1 MEQKKLSATGDYQFK
16 PYIDT
21 EKVIPEFTVQAVVL
35 GFILSVVFNAANA
48 YLGLKIGITVS
59 ASIPSAIISMTVL
72 RIILP
77 KFFGR
82 SATILEN
89 NAVHAFASIGE
100 SLAAAIIFTV
110 PAIIF
115 MGGKI
120 TNSMVFLL
128 GLTGGILG
136 LLMMIPLRHS
146 LMVKEH
152 KTLPFPEGSAC
163 AKVLIAGDKGGA
175 SAKPVFA
182 GILTGGIFKFVMSG
196 FMLFRDT
203 VSWSF
208 TSLNKAGFGY
218 EISPLFLGV
227 GYLVGLR
234 IAAVMFAGG
243 AFGYW
248 VLIPAINAFGGS
260 NIIAPGLIPIAQM
273 TTDDI
278 RVNYVKYIGAGGVAF
293 GGLISVIRSLPDI
306 ISSVKGSIAA
316 LTVKAGAREGTQK
329 AGEKDFEQ
337 NYIVWAG
344 GVLGAI
350 IGIFA
355 FEIPWHLG
363 PESWD
368 PVLQLFCGIVTRV
381 FVAGSAGALILGF
394 CFWAIA
400 RGSAKV
406 CHKFL
411 RIEQDTPLP
420 LVLAGVIAMFL
431 LLWLVPM
438 FDLTFVEA
446 LVVVIFCMFFV
457 AVSARMVG
465 LIGTTNQPVS
475 GMTITALL
483 SLTLLFVFL
492 GHDKETA
499 KVAAV
504 MAGAVV
510 CIAISVSG
518 DLSQDLKTAALIG
531 ATPWKV
537 QIAQVAGALVSAVR
551 SGFILLLLYAAFGFG
566 AASAAHPHA
575 LEAPQAQLMAKLVEG
590 ATGGNLPWLLL
601 GLGGAIGVVC
611 EFAGVSAL
619 AFAIGLYLPITNWP
633 MILLGGFIA
642 YMVSRKSGGAPEEEH
657 DPGSLFSSGL
667 IAGDALMGIAL
678 AGIIV
683 LKWDGPLTLR
693 HPELGNFAFEA
704 TLSTVLY
711 MGVALALYLI
721 ARKKHRKT
729 AQETSK

>member
-1 MEQKKLSATGDYQFK
+1 MEQKKTAAQTSDYQFK
-16 PYIDT
+16 PYVDT
-21 EKVIPEFTVQAVVL
+21 DKPVPEFTFQAVIL

-48 YLGLKIGITVS
+48 YLGLKIGMTVS

-77 KFFGR
+77 KFFNR
-82 SATILEN
+82 NATILEN
-89 NAVHAFASIGE
+89 NIVHAFASIGE

-115 MGGKI
+115 MGGQI
-120 TNSMVFLL
+120 TNGMVFLL
-128 GLTGGILG
+128 GLTGGVLG

-182 GILTGGIFKFVMSG
+182 GMLTGGVFKFAMSALT
-196 FMLFRDT
+196 LFRDT

-208 TSLNKAGFGY
+208 PSLNKAGFGY

-248 VLIPAINAFGGS
+248 VLIPAINAFGGN
-260 NIIAPGLIPIAQM
+260 NIIAPGLVPIAQM

-306 ISSVKGSIAA
+306 ISSVRGSITA
-316 LTVKAGAREGTQK
+316 LTVKAGEK
-329 AGEKDFEQ
+329 AGAQAATEKDFEN

-344 GVLGAI
+344 AALGAV

-355 FEIPWHLG
+355 LEIPWHLG
-363 PESWD
+363 PAGWA
-368 PVLQLFCGIVTRV
+368 PVLRLFAGVITRV
-381 FVAGSAGALILGF
+381 LVAGSAGALMLGVS
-394 CFWAIA
+394 FWAIA
-400 RGSAKV
+400 RGAASV

-420 LVLAGVIAMFL
+420 LVLAGIIAMFL
-431 LLWLVPM
+431 VLWLTPM
-438 FDLTFVEA
+438 FGLSFVES
-446 LVVVIFCMFFV
+446 LIVVVFCMFFV

-483 SLTLLFVFL
+483 SLTLIFVAM
-492 GHDKETA
+492 GHNKETA
-499 KVAAV
+499 KVAAI

-510 CIAISVSG
+510 CIAISLSG

-537 QIAQVAGALVSAVR
+537 QIAQIAGALVSAVR
-551 SGFILLLLYAAFGFG
+551 SGFILLLLYMAFGFG
-566 AASAAHPHA
+566 AATPQHPNA

-601 GLGGAIGVVC
+601 GLGGAIGLVC
-611 EFAGVSAL
+611 ELAGVSAL

-633 MILLGGFIA
+633 MILLGGLIA
-642 YMVSRKSGGAPEEEH
+642 WFVSRKAGGAPEEEH

-667 IAGDALMGIAL
+667 IAGDALMGIAI

-683 LKWDGPLTLR
+683 LKWDKALSLR
-693 HPELGNFAFEA
+693 DPSAGNFTFEA
-704 TLSTVLY
+704 LLSTVLY
-711 MGVALALYLI
+711 LGIALALYLV
-721 ARKKHRKT
+721 ARKKHRK
-729 AQETSK
+729 AV

>member
-1 MEQKKLSATGDYQFK
+1 MPEKKSDYQFK

-21 EKVIPEFTVQAVVL
+21 AKTIPEFTVQAVVL
-35 GFILSVVFNAANA
+35 GFILSIVFNAANA
-48 YLGLKIGITVS
+48 YLGLKIGMTVS

-77 KFFGR
+77 KFFNRTG
-82 SATILEN
+82 TILEN
-89 NAVHAFASIGE
+89 NIVHAFASTGE
-100 SLAAAIIFTV
+100 SLAAAVIFTV

-115 MGGKI
+115 MGGTI
-120 TNSMVFLL
+120 SNSMVFML
-128 GLTGGILG
+128 GLTGGVLG
-136 LLMMIPLRHS
+136 LLLMIPLRHS
-146 LMVKEH
+146 LVVKEH
-152 KTLPFPEGSAC
+152 RNLPFPEGSAC
-163 AKVLIAGDKGGA
+163 SKVLIAGDKGGA
-175 SAKPVFA
+175 SAKPVFM

-196 FMLFRDT
+196 FTLFRDT

-208 TSLNKAGFGY
+208 VSLNKAGFGY

-248 VLIPAINAFGGS
+248 VLIPAINAFGGH
-260 NIIAPGLIPIAQM
+260 NIISPGTIPIYDM

-293 GGLISVIRSLPDI
+293 GGLISIIKSLPDI
-306 ISSVKGSIAA
+306 LSSIRHSLKA
-316 LTVKAGAREGTQK
+316 LTVKAGGKEGAQTQ
-329 AGEKDFEQ
+329 AEKDFEH

-344 GVLGAI
+344 GALGAI

-355 FEIPWHLG
+355 FEIPWSLG
-363 PESWD
+363 PDSWD
-368 PVLQLFCGIVTRV
+368 PVLRMFAGVITRV
-381 FVAGSAGALILGF
+381 LVAGSAGALILGF

-400 RGSAKV
+400 AGAAKA

-420 LVLAGVIAMFL
+420 LVLAGVVAMFL

-438 FDLTFVEA
+438 FDLSFVEA
-446 LVVVIFCMFFV
+446 LVVVVFCMFFT

-483 SLTLLFVFL
+483 ALTLLFVFI
-492 GHDKETA
+492 GHNKDTA
-499 KVAAV
+499 KVAAI

-510 CIAISVSG
+510 CIAISISG

-537 QIAQVAGALVSAVR
+537 QLAQISGTLVSAVR
-551 SGFILLLLYAAFGFG
+551 SGFILLILYWAYGLG
-566 AASAAHPHA
+566 SPTPEHPNA

-601 GLGGAIGVVC
+601 GLGGGIGLVC
-611 EFAGVSAL
+611 ELCGVSAL

-642 YMVSRKSGGAPEEEH
+642 YMVSKHAGGAPEEEH

-667 IAGDALMGIAL
+667 IAGDALMGIGL
-678 AGIIV
+678 AVITV
-683 LKWDGPLTLR
+683 LKWDKVLKLRDPSAGPF
-693 HPELGNFAFEA
+693 NFEA
-704 TLSTVLY
+704 ALSTVLY
-711 MGVALALYLI
+711 LGVALALYLI
-721 ARKKHRKT
+721 ARKRRHK
-729 AQETSK
+729 ALA

>member
-1 MEQKKLSATGDYQFK
+1 MSEKKSDYQFK
-16 PYIDT
+16 PYVDT
-21 EKVIPEFTVQAVVL
+21 AKTIPEFTVQAVVL
-35 GFILSVVFNAANA
+35 GFILSIVFNAANA
-48 YLGLKIGITVS
+48 YLGLKIGMTVS

-77 KFFGR
+77 KFFNRTG
-82 SATILEN
+82 TILEN
-89 NAVHAFASIGE
+89 NIVHAFASTGE
-100 SLAAAIIFTV
+100 SLAAAVIFTV

-115 MGGKI
+115 MGGTI
-120 TNSMVFLL
+120 SNSMVFML
-128 GLTGGILG
+128 GLTGGVLG
-136 LLMMIPLRHS
+136 LLLMIPLRHS
-146 LMVKEH
+146 LVVKEH
-152 KTLPFPEGSAC
+152 KNLPFPEGSAC
-163 AKVLIAGDKGGA
+163 SKVLIAGDKGGA
-175 SAKPVFA
+175 SAKPVFM

-196 FMLFRDT
+196 FTLFRDT

-208 TSLNKAGFGY
+208 VSLNKAGFGY

-248 VLIPAINAFGGS
+248 VLIPAINAFGGH
-260 NIIAPGLIPIAQM
+260 NIISPGTIPIYDM

-293 GGLISVIRSLPDI
+293 GGLISIIKSLPDI
-306 ISSVKGSIAA
+306 LSSIRHSLKA
-316 LTVKAGAREGTQK
+316 LTVKAGEKEGAQTQ
-329 AGEKDFEQ
+329 AEKDFEH

-344 GVLGAI
+344 GALGAI

-355 FEIPWHLG
+355 FEIPWSLG
-363 PESWD
+363 PASWD
-368 PVLQLFCGIVTRV
+368 PVLRMFAGVITRV
-381 FVAGSAGALILGF
+381 LVAGSAGALILGF

-400 RGSAKV
+400 AGAAKA

-420 LVLAGVIAMFL
+420 LVLAGVVAMFL

-438 FDLTFVEA
+438 FDLSFVEA
-446 LVVVIFCMFFV
+446 LVVVVFCMFFT

-483 SLTLLFVFL
+483 ALTLLFVFI
-492 GHDKETA
+492 GHNKDTA
-499 KVAAV
+499 KVAAI

-510 CIAISVSG
+510 CIAISISG

-537 QIAQVAGALVSAVR
+537 QLAQISGTLVSAVR
-551 SGFILLLLYAAFGFG
+551 SGFILLILYWAYGLG
-566 AASAAHPHA
+566 SPTPEHPNA

-601 GLGGAIGVVC
+601 GLGGGIGLVC
-611 EFAGVSAL
+611 ELCGVSAL

-642 YMVSRKSGGAPEEEH
+642 YMVSKHAGGAPEEEH

-667 IAGDALMGIAL
+667 IAGDALMGIGL
-678 AGIIV
+678 AVITV
-683 LKWDGPLTLR
+683 LKWDKVLKLRDPSAGPF
-693 HPELGNFAFEA
+693 NFEA
-704 TLSTVLY
+704 ALSTVLY
-711 MGVALALYLI
+711 LGVALALYLI
-721 ARKKHRKT
+721 ARKRRHK
-729 AQETSK
+729 ALA

>member
-1 MEQKKLSATGDYQFK
+1 MEAGKNDALKDYHFK
-16 PYIDT
+16 PYIGT
-21 EKVIPEFTVQAVVL
+21 EKTLPEFTVQAVVL

-48 YLGLKIGITVS
+48 YLGLKIGMTVS

-77 KFFGR
+77 RFFGR
-82 SATILEN
+82 TATILEN

-110 PAIIF
+110 PAIFF
-115 MGGKI
+115 MGGQI
-120 TNSMVFLL
+120 TNGMVFLL

-152 KTLPFPEGSAC
+152 RNLPFPEGSAC

-182 GILTGGIFKFVMSG
+182 GILTGGLFKFVMSG

-203 VSWSF
+203 ISWSF
-208 TSLNKAGFGY
+208 ASLNKAGFGY

-234 IAAVMFAGG
+234 IAAIMFAGG

-248 VLIPAINAFGGS
+248 VLIPAINAFGGH
-260 NIIAPGLIPIAQM
+260 NIVAPGTVPIFDM
-273 TTDDI
+273 TTADI
-278 RVNYVKYIGAGGVAF
+278 RGTYVKYIGAGGVAF
-293 GGLISVIRSLPDI
+293 GGLVSVIRSLPDI
-306 ISSVKGSIAA
+306 ISSVRGSVAA
-316 LTVKAGAREGTQK
+316 LTVKAGEKQGAQ
-329 AGEKDFEQ
+329 AACEKDFEH

-344 GVLGAI
+344 GALGAI
-350 IGIFA
+350 IGVFA

-363 PESWD
+363 PESWGQG
-368 PVLQLFCGIVTRV
+368 LRLLAGAVTRI

-400 RGSAKV
+400 RGAARACS
-406 CHKFL
+406 KFL
-411 RIEQDTPLP
+411 RIEQDAPLP
-420 LVLAGVIAMFL
+420 LVLTGVIAMFL
-431 LLWLVPM
+431 TLWLTPL
-438 FDLTFVEA
+438 FDLSFAEA
-446 LVVVIFCMFFV
+446 LIVVVFCMFFV

-483 SLTLLFVFL
+483 SLTLIFVL
-492 GHDKETA
+492 MGHDKETA
-499 KVAAV
+499 KVAAI

-537 QIAQVAGALVSAVR
+537 QMAQVSGALVSAVR
-551 SGFILLLLYAAFGFG
+551 SGFILLLLYMAFGLG
-566 AASAAHPHA
+566 APTPEHPNP

-601 GLGGAIGVVC
+601 GLGGAIGLVC
-611 EFAGVSAL
+611 ELAGISAL
-619 AFAIGLYLPITNWP
+619 AFSIGLYLPITNWP
-633 MILLGGFIA
+633 MILLGGLIA
-642 YMVSRKSGGAPEEEH
+642 YFVSRKAGGAPEEEH
-657 DPGSLFSSGL
+657 DPGSLFASGL
-667 IAGDALMGIAL
+667 IAGDALMGIGI
-678 AGIIV
+678 AGVIV
-683 LKWDGPLTLR
+683 LKWSDALKLR
-693 HPELGNFAFEA
+693 DPYAGSFAFEA
-704 TLSTVLY
+704 VLSTVLY
-711 MGVALALYLI
+711 LGIALALYLV
-721 ARKKHRKT
+721 ARRKHRK
-729 AQETSK
+729 AA

>member
-1 MEQKKLSATGDYQFK
+1 MDQKKTDPMADYHFK
-16 PYIDT
+16 PYVDT
-21 EKVIPEFTVQAVVL
+21 GKAVPEFTFQAVIL

-48 YLGLKIGITVS
+48 YLGLKIGMTVS

-110 PAIIF
+110 PAIFF

-152 KTLPFPEGSAC
+152 KNLPFPEGSAC
-163 AKVLIAGDKGGA
+163 TKVLIAGDKGGA

-182 GILTGGIFKFVMSG
+182 GMLTGGVFKFVMSG

-203 VSWSF
+203 ISWSF
-208 TSLNKAGFGY
+208 ASLNKAGFGY

-248 VLIPAINAFGGS
+248 VLIPAINAFGGH
-260 NIIAPGLIPIAQM
+260 NIIAPGTVPIFDM
-273 TTDDI
+273 TTSDI
-278 RVNYVKYIGAGGVAF
+278 RVTYVKYIGAGGVAF

-306 ISSVKGSIAA
+306 ISSVRGSIAA
-316 LTVKAGAREGTQK
+316 LTVKAGEK
-329 AGEKDFEQ
+329 AGAQAACEKDFEH

-350 IGIFA
+350 IGVFA

-363 PESWD
+363 PAGWD
-368 PVLQLFCGIVTRV
+368 PVLQLFAGVVTRV
-381 FVAGSAGALILGF
+381 FVAGSLGAVILGA

-400 RGSAKV
+400 RGAAKV

-420 LVLAGVIAMFL
+420 MVLAGIVAMFL
-431 LLWLVPM
+431 VLWLTPM
-438 FDLTFVEA
+438 FDLTFVES
-446 LVVVIFCMFFV
+446 LIVVVFCMFFV

-483 SLTLLFVFL
+483 SLTLIFVFI

-537 QIAQVAGALVSAVR
+537 QLAQISGALVSAVR
-551 SGFILLLLYAAFGFG
+551 SGFILLLLYMAFGLG
-566 AASAAHPHA
+566 APTPAHPNP

-590 ATGGNLPWLLL
+590 ATGGSLPWLLL
-601 GLGGAIGVVC
+601 GLGGAIGLVC
-611 EFAGVSAL
+611 ELAGVSAL
-619 AFAIGLYLPITNWP
+619 AFSIGLYLPITNWP
-633 MILLGGFIA
+633 MILLGGLIA
-642 YMVSRKSGGAPEEEH
+642 YFVSRKSGGAPEEEH
-657 DPGSLFSSGL
+657 DPGSLFASGL
-667 IAGDALMGIAL
+667 IAGDALMGIGI

-683 LKWDGPLTLR
+683 LGLDKKLALR
-693 HPELGNFAFEA
+693 DPSAGGFAFEA
-704 TLSTVLY
+704 ALSTALY
-711 MGVALALYLI
+711 LGIALALYLV

-729 AQETSK
+729 A

>member
-1 MEQKKLSATGDYQFK
+1 MEQKKNEALNDYHFK
-16 PYIDT
+16 PYVDT
-21 EKVIPEFTVQAVVL
+21 GKSIPEFTFQAVIL

-48 YLGLKIGITVS
+48 YLGLKIGMTVS

-110 PAIIF
+110 PAIFF

-120 TNSMVFLL
+120 TNGMVFLL

-152 KTLPFPEGSAC
+152 RNLPFPEGSAC

-182 GILTGGIFKFVMSG
+182 GMLTGGIFKFVMSG

-203 VSWSF
+203 ISWSF
-208 TSLNKAGFGY
+208 ASLNKAGFGY

-248 VLIPAINAFGGS
+248 VLIPAINAFGGH
-260 NIIAPGLIPIAQM
+260 NIIAPGTIPIADM
-273 TTDDI
+273 TTGDI

-306 ISSVKGSIAA
+306 ISSVKGSVAA
-316 LTVKAGAREGTQK
+316 LTVKAGEK
-329 AGEKDFEQ
+329 AGAQSACEKDFEH
-337 NYIVWAG
+337 NYMVWAG

-350 IGIFA
+350 IGVFA

-368 PVLQLFCGIVTRV
+368 PVLRLFAGATTRIL
-381 FVAGSAGALILGF
+381 VAGSAGALILGA
-394 CFWAIA
+394 CFWAVA
-400 RGSAKV
+400 RGAAKV

-420 LVLAGVIAMFL
+420 LVLAGIVAMFL
-431 LLWLVPM
+431 TLWLTPM
-438 FDLTFVEA
+438 FDLTFVES
-446 LVVVIFCMFFV
+446 LIVVVFCMFFV

-483 SLTLLFVFL
+483 SLTLIFVFI

-499 KVAAV
+499 KIAAI

-537 QIAQVAGALVSAVR
+537 QMAQVSGALVSAVR
-551 SGFILLLLYAAFGFG
+551 SGFILLLLYMAFGLG
-566 AASAAHPHA
+566 APTPEHPNP

-601 GLGGAIGVVC
+601 GLGGAIGLVC
-611 EFAGVSAL
+611 ELAGVSAL
-619 AFAIGLYLPITNWP
+619 AFSIGLYLPITNWP
-633 MILLGGFIA
+633 MILLGGLIA
-642 YMVSRKSGGAPEEEH
+642 YFVSRKSGGAPEEEH
-657 DPGSLFSSGL
+657 DPGSLFASGL
-667 IAGDALMGIAL
+667 IAGDALMGIGI

-683 LKWDGPLTLR
+683 LGWDKRLALR
-693 HPELGNFAFEA
+693 DPSAGSFTFEA
-704 TLSTVLY
+704 VLSTALY
-711 MGVALALYLI
+711 LGIALALYLT
-721 ARKKHRKT
+721 ARRKHRKT
-729 AQETSK
+729 A

>member
-1 MEQKKLSATGDYQFK
+1 MDNKKKSDYDFK
-16 PYIDT
+16 PYVDT
-21 EKVIPEFTVQAVVL
+21 NQTIPEFTVQAVVL
-35 GFILSVVFNAANA
+35 GFILSVLFNAANA
-48 YLGLKIGITVS
+48 YLGLKIGMTVS

-77 KFFGR
+77 KFFNRHG
-82 SATILEN
+82 TILEN
-89 NAVHAFASIGE
+89 NIVHAFASVGE

-115 MGGKI
+115 MGGTI
-120 TNSMVFLL
+120 TNSMVFML
-128 GLTGGILG
+128 GLTGGVLG
-136 LLMMIPLRHS
+136 LLLMVPLRHS
-146 LMVKEH
+146 LMVTEH

-163 AKVLIAGDKGGA
+163 SKVLIAGDKGGA

-182 GILTGGIFKFVMSG
+182 GILTGGVFKFFMSG
-196 FMLFRDT
+196 FMMFRDT
-203 VSWSF
+203 ISWSF
-208 TSLNKAGFGY
+208 ASLNKAGFGY

-234 IAAVMFAGG
+234 ISAVMFAGG

-248 VLIPAINAFGGS
+248 VLIPAINAFGGH
-260 NIIAPGLIPIAQM
+260 NIISPGLIPIADM
-273 TTDDI
+273 TTSDI

-293 GGLISVIRSLPDI
+293 GGLISIIKSLPDI
-306 ISSVKGSIAA
+306 FSSLKYSIAG
-316 LTVKAGAREGTQK
+316 LTTKAAIKEGSQAQTK
-329 AGEKDFEQ
+329 RDFEHT
-337 NYIVWAG
+337 YIVWTG

-355 FEIPWHLG
+355 FEIPWNLG
-363 PESWD
+363 PETWD
-368 PVLQLFCGIVTRV
+368 PVLRLFAGIVTRV
-381 FVAGSAGALILGF
+381 FIAGSAGALILGF

-400 RGSAKV
+400 NSCAKV

-431 LLWLVPM
+431 LLWLLPL
-438 FDLTFVEA
+438 FDLTFWEA
-446 LVVVIFCMFFV
+446 LIVVIFSMFFT

-465 LIGTTNQPVS
+465 LIGSTNQPVS

-483 SLTLLFVFL
+483 SLTLLFVFM
-492 GHDKETA
+492 GHNKETA
-499 KVAAV
+499 KIAAI

-537 QIAQVAGALVSAVR
+537 QLAQIAGTLVSAVR
-551 SGFILLLLYAAFGFG
+551 SGFVLLILYWAYGLG
-566 AASAAHPHA
+566 APTAAHPNA

-601 GLGGAIGVVC
+601 GLGGAIGLIC
-611 EFAGVSAL
+611 ELCGISAL

-642 YMVSRKSGGAPEEEH
+642 YMVSKHAGGAPDEEH

-667 IAGDALMGIAL
+667 IAGDALMGIGL
-678 AGIIV
+678 AIVTV
-683 LKWDGPLTLR
+683 LKWDKPLMLR
-693 HPELGNFAFEA
+693 DPNAGSFAFEA
-704 TLSTVLY
+704 TLSTILY
-711 MGVALALYLI
+711 LFIALALYLV
-721 ARKKHRKT
+721 ARKKHRK
-729 AQETSK
+729 AVV

>member
-1 MEQKKLSATGDYQFK
+1 MEDKKGDYQFK

-21 EKVIPEFTVQAVVL
+21 GKTIPEFTFQAVIL

-48 YLGLKIGITVS
+48 YLGLKIGMTVS

-72 RIILP
+72 RVILP

-82 SATILEN
+82 TATILEN

-152 KTLPFPEGSAC
+152 KNLPFPEGSAC

-175 SAKPVFA
+175 SAKPVFT
-182 GILTGGIFKFVMSG
+182 GMLTGGIFKFLMSG
-196 FMLFRDT
+196 CMLFRDT

-208 TSLNKAGFGY
+208 ASLNKAGFGY

-248 VLIPAINAFGGS
+248 VIIPTINAFGGH
-260 NIIAPGLIPIAQM
+260 NIVAPGLIPIADM
-273 TTDDI
+273 TTDEI

-306 ISSVKGSIAA
+306 ISSVRHSAAA

-329 AGEKDFEQ
+329 PGEKDFEQ

-344 GVLGAI
+344 GALGAI
-350 IGIFA
+350 IGVFA
-355 FEIPWHLG
+355 FEIPWHIG
-363 PESWD
+363 PAAWD
-368 PVLQLFCGIVTRV
+368 PVLRLFAGIITRV

-400 RGSAKV
+400 RGSARA

-411 RIEQDTPLP
+411 RIEQDAPLP
-420 LVLAGVIAMFL
+420 MVLAGVTAMFL
-431 LLWLVPM
+431 LLWLMPV
-438 FDLTFVEA
+438 FDLSFVEA
-446 LVVVIFCMFFV
+446 LIVVIFCMFFV

-483 SLTLLFVFL
+483 SLTLIFVFI

-537 QIAQVAGALVSAVR
+537 QLAQVAGALVSAVR
-551 SGFILLLLYAAFGFG
+551 SGFILLLLYTAFGFG
-566 AASAAHPHA
+566 APTPGHPNP

-601 GLGGAIGVVC
+601 GLGGAIGLVC
-611 EFAGVSAL
+611 ELAGISAL
-619 AFAIGLYLPITNWP
+619 TFAIGLYLPITNWP
-633 MILLGGFIA
+633 MILLGGLIA
-642 YMVSRKSGGAPEEEH
+642 YAVSRKAGGAPEEEH

-667 IAGDALMGIAL
+667 IAGDALMGIAI

-683 LKWDGPLTLR
+683 LGLDKRLALRNPLA
-693 HPELGNFAFEA
+693 GSFAFES
-704 TLSTVLY
+704 TLSTLLY
-711 MGVALALYLI
+711 LGVALALYLT
-721 ARKKHRKT
+721 AKKKHRRIPGNN
-729 AQETSK
+729 

>member
-1 MEQKKLSATGDYQFK
+1 MEQKKTGAQGDYQFK
-16 PYIDT
+16 PYIDSDKT
-21 EKVIPEFTVQAVVL
+21 IPEFTVQAVVL
-35 GFILSVVFNAANA
+35 GFILSVVFNGANA
-48 YLGLKIGITVS
+48 YLGLKIGMTVS

-72 RIILP
+72 RIVLP
-77 KFFGR
+77 RFFNR
-82 SATILEN
+82 NATILEN

-163 AKVLIAGDKGGA
+163 AKVLIAGDKGGS

-203 VSWSF
+203 ISWSF
-208 TSLNKAGFGY
+208 ASLNKAGFGY

-243 AFGYW
+243 ALGYW
-248 VLIPAINAFGGS
+248 VLIPAINAFGGN
-260 NIIAPGLIPIAQM
+260 NIVAPGLVPIAQM

-316 LTVKAGAREGTQK
+316 LTIKAGAREGTQK
-329 AGEKDFEQ
+329 EGEKDFEQ

-355 FEIPWHLG
+355 FEIPWSLG

-368 PVLQLFCGIVTRV
+368 PVLKLFAGIVTRV
-381 FVAGSAGALILGF
+381 FLAGSAGALILGF

-400 RGSAKV
+400 RGAAKV

-420 LVLAGVIAMFL
+420 LVLAGVTAMFL
-431 LLWLVPM
+431 VIWLTPI
-438 FDLTFVEA
+438 FGLSFVES
-446 LVVVIFCMFFV
+446 LIVVVFCMFFV

-483 SLTLLFVFL
+483 SLTLLFVAL

-499 KVAAV
+499 KVAAI
-504 MAGAVV
+504 MAGAMV

-537 QIAQVAGALVSAVR
+537 QVAQVAGALVSAVR
-551 SGFILLLLYAAFGFG
+551 SGSILLLLYAAFGFG
-566 AASAAHPHA
+566 AATPEHPNA

-601 GLGGAIGVVC
+601 GLGGAIGLVC
-611 EFAGVSAL
+611 ELAGVSAL

-633 MILLGGFIA
+633 MILLGGFLAWI
-642 YMVSRKSGGAPEEEH
+642 VSRKAGGAPEEEH

-667 IAGDALMGIAL
+667 IAGDALMGIAI
-678 AGIIV
+678 AGLMV
-683 LKWDGPLTLR
+683 LKYNGTPFIKFLALR
-693 HPELGNFAFEA
+693 DPSAGSFAFEA
-704 TLSTVLY
+704 ILSTALY
-711 MGVALALYLI
+711 LGVALALYLV
-721 ARKKHRKT
+721 ARKKHRK
-729 AQETSK
+729 AI